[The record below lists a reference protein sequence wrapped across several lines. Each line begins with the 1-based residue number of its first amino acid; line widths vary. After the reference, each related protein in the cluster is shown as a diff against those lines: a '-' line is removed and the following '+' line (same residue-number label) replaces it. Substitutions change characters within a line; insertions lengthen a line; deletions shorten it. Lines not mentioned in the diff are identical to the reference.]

1 MRNSGKL
8 SLCLMIAGAL
18 LSSGGC
24 SRDRNARK
32 QKYFESGQ
40 QYFQAGKYQEAT
52 IQFLNA
58 VQVDTSFAAAHYQLA
73 RCYLRQKLLSSAY
86 RELAVTVQLDPKNWQ
101 AQLDF
106 AGLLFRSGQFSD
118 ARARAAS
125 ILEDN
130 PTELGAQL
138 LLATSDGEL
147 GNLRLAIDEA
157 QRGVQMAPDK
167 PAPYVTLGLLQEKA
181 QQLNLAEQNLEKA
194 VSLDAKFLPARMGL
208 GTFYQRRGRWQDAE
222 AQFRAGIEADN
233 SDPLPR
239 SALSALYFGWG
250 KKDLAE
256 KTLLEAKKAIPHDPA
271 AYRLL
276 GDFYVASGE
285 TGKALNEFALLSQEH
300 PDDLAVKKRYIG
312 LLIGNKQYDK
322 ATALDDEILKQNSK
336 DAEALLLKGET
347 LNLEQRFAEAVPV
360 LEASGR
366 SNPDDPAAHFQLG
379 LAYFRSGNLDGAERE
394 WRESVRL
401 KPSLLEAQQNLA
413 MLELRKG
420 DMRQLEQ
427 SASDLLKYAPAAP
440 QGYLARGLVRMK
452 RGEFAGAESDLRRTI
467 ELDPRNA
474 MAYTRLGDICLT
486 QQRFAEAENF
496 YEQALAQDPRSPE
509 ALQGLVTQFLLQK
522 QPVKARQ
529 RVEAQVARVPDQ
541 SSFQYLLGKTLLA
554 DHKTA
559 EAAAALT
566 KALELDPKNL
576 SASLLLGQAQEA
588 SGQLDQAASAY
599 EHAMQANAGDAQ
611 PYVFLGALEE
621 HRGNWQKAQDLYRKA
636 LKLQPDQSAAAN
648 NLSYLLLEHG
658 GDINDALSLAQIAHD
673 GMPQSPNAA
682 DTLAWAYYKMGSY
695 NSALPLLQ
703 EAVKKAPQNATY
715 YYHLGLVYQK
725 TKKVAQAKNSFQR
738 ALQLDPKSPRA
749 EEIRRALAELNT
761 PPS

>member
-8 SLCLMIAGAL
+8 SLCLMIAGVL

-24 SRDRNARK
+24 SGDSNARK

-52 IQFLNA
+52 LPFLNA
-58 VQVDTSFAAAHYQLA
+58 VQIDTSFAAAHYQLA

-130 PTELGAQL
+130 PTEPGAQL

-147 GNLRLAIDEA
+147 GNLRLAIVEA
-157 QRGVQMAPDK
+157 QRGVELAPDK

-194 VSLDAKFLPARMGL
+194 VSLDAKLLPAGMGL
-208 GTFYQRRGRWQDAE
+208 GTFCQRRGRWQDAE
-222 AQFRAGIEADN
+222 TQFRAGIEADN

-256 KTLLEAKKAIPHDPA
+256 KTLQEAKKALPHDPA

-285 TGKALNEFALLSQEH
+285 MGKALNEFALLSQEH

-379 LAYFRSGNLDGAERE
+379 LAYFRTENLD
-394 WRESVRL
+394 
-401 KPSLLEAQQNLA
+401 
-413 MLELRKG
+413 
-420 DMRQLEQ
+420 
-427 SASDLLKYAPAAP
+427 
-440 QGYLARGLVRMK
+440 
-452 RGEFAGAESDLRRTI
+452 
-467 ELDPRNA
+467 
-474 MAYTRLGDICLT
+474 
-486 QQRFAEAENF
+486 
-496 YEQALAQDPRSPE
+496 EQALAQDPRSPE

-703 EAVKKAPQNATY
+703 EAVQN
-715 YYHLGLVYQK
+715 
-725 TKKVAQAKNSFQR
+725 
-738 ALQLDPKSPRA
+738 
-749 EEIRRALAELNT
+749 
-761 PPS
+761 